1 MTVELV
7 VDDTGLF
14 EPADVH
20 VGQRLTALREETDE
34 RVALA
39 VAFVVRALRGG
50 SVCVD
55 LNSAELEDL
64 ADAVRASP
72 LLADP
77 PILRLNGDLLYLD
90 RYWLEEQQVC
100 DDILAMVKARPA
112 QVSPDIDRLFP
123 TGFEEQ
129 RAAAK
134 VALSQ
139 GLTVLTGGPGT
150 GKTTTVARLLA
161 CCHAAGVCGSRWRR
175 LRARRPRGC
184 RRRCSWRLASWRR
197 RIKTRSQA
205 CMRRRC
211 TGCWAAGRTR
221 RRGSGTI
228 AVIGCRMT

>member
-90 RYWLEEQQVC
+90 RYWLEEQQV
-100 DDILAMVKARPA
+100 
-112 QVSPDIDRLFP
+112 
-123 TGFEEQ
+123 
-129 RAAAK
+129 
-134 VALSQ
+134 
-139 GLTVLTGGPGT
+139 
-150 GKTTTVARLLA
+150 
-161 CCHAAGVCGSRWRR
+161 
-175 LRARRPRGC
+175 
-184 RRRCSWRLASWRR
+184 
-197 RIKTRSQA
+197 
-205 CMRRRC
+205 
-211 TGCWAAGRTR
+211 
-221 RRGSGTI
+221 
-228 AVIGCRMT
+228 

>member
-1 MTVELV
+1 V

-14 EPADVH
+14 SPADVH

-55 LNSAELEDL
+55 LNSAELEGL

-100 DDILAMVKARPA
+100 DDILAMAGASR
-112 QVSPDIDRLFP
+112 RRFP
-123 TGFEEQ
+123 TSPAVSQGIEEQ

-134 VALSQ
+134 SRCRRAHGV
-139 GLTVLTGGPGT
+139 TVVREQQDDHGGEAAG
-150 GKTTTVARLLA
+150 A
-161 CCHAAGVCGSRWRR
+161 CQRAAGVAD
-175 LRARRPRGC
+175 RAGC
-184 RRRCSWRLASWRR
+184 AYG
-197 RIKTRSQA
+197 QGGPA
-205 CMRRRC
+205 V
-211 TGCWAAGRTR
+211 
-221 RRGSGTI
+221 GSGPAGGREAGT
-228 AVIGCRMT
+228 GGS